1 MTNPEIKWHW
11 DTTLGDNIIQDFYR
25 PSLEN
30 AIFYQRKAG
39 YFSSTSFV
47 EISTEMINF
56 IKRNGRM
63 QLITSPN
70 LSTFDKSILE
80 ESVENRERILSD
92 IFFDDLANDP
102 DGTKQHFAKLMAY
115 MLTNKIDGKPQ
126 LEIKIALTDDGKGIF
141 HNKSGIIHQSN
152 DEIVSFTG
160 SNNETGS
167 AWKVND
173 EEFVAV
179 CIVNKRS
186 SKQNKF
192 RRPLKTYGIK
202 TTLQG
207 DFLIYLKQLNKNC

>member
-11 DTTLGDNIIQDFYR
+11 DTTLGDNIIKDFYR

-56 IKRNGRM
+56 IKRNGRT

-80 ESVENRERILSD
+80 ESVENRERILPD

-179 CIVNKRS
+179 CSWNS
-186 SKQNKF
+186 EQEKQ
-192 RRPLKTYGIK
+192 
-202 TTLQG
+202 QA
-207 DFLIYLKQLNKNC
+207 KQIQKEIGRAHV